1 MTIREAVEILDDILG
16 HRTKG
21 YWAGKWHISEE
32 RIEAI
37 TFAKNKLLMIQSD
50 SGCVV
55 NTDGGGK

>member
-16 HRTKG
+16 NRTKG
-21 YWAGKWHISEE
+21 YWAGKWYISEE

-50 SGCVV
+50 SMAKV

>member
-1 MTIREAVEILDDILG
+1 MNLREAVEILDDMLS

-21 YWAGKWHISEE
+21 YWAGKWYISEE

-37 TFAKNKLLMIQSD
+37 TFAKNRLND